1 MRRLPP
7 AGSPPLCGSSTARL
21 WLWTLVPGHDTA
33 DDGDELPADWAD
45 AAAAIVCGRASRI
58 LVLGPADVGKTSFCR
73 AMVRAVAP
81 LRTIAVLDADVGQKM
96 IGPPACVTLGRG
108 EPDGRL
114 TLTALAFVGTIDPVR
129 GWTCVVAALPVLA
142 EEAGVGVTLVNT
154 GGLLSGPGRRL
165 KEAKIERLQPDLLI
179 MLGYHPVLE
188 ALAGAYSSL
197 PYLRLSVSPQA
208 RRKSN
213 DERRRARRD
222 AFRRYFDGAMTWT
235 AEAAELLKQDGS
247 ATLPPRLLVGL
258 RDERARDIG
267 VGIIADI
274 DAASDRLRLLTPV
287 LQHRVHS
294 ICPGELVL
302 DSEFRETRIC
312 PDRSGYPRNDLT

>member
-1 MRRLPP
+1 M
-7 AGSPPLCGSSTARL
+7 CGSSTARL
-21 WLWTLVPGHDTA
+21 WLPTLAPEYDTA
-33 DDGDELPADWAD
+33 DAGDELPADWAD
-45 AAAAIVCGRASRI
+45 AAAAVACGRASRI

-142 EEAGVGVTLVNT
+142 EEADVGVTLVNT

-179 MLGYHPVLE
+179 MLGDHPVLE

-197 PYLRLSVSPQA
+197 PCLRLSVSPQA
-208 RRKSN
+208 RRKS
-213 DERRRARRD
+213 DAERRRARGD

-235 AEAAELLKQDGS
+235 AEANELLKQDAS
-247 ATLPPRLLVGL
+247 ARIPLRLLVGL

-267 VGIIADI
+267 VGIVADI
-274 DAASDRLRLLTPV
+274 DASSERLRLLTPV

-294 ICPGELVL
+294 TCPGELVL
-302 DSEFRETRIC
+302 DSKFREARIC
-312 PDRSGYPRNDLT
+312 PDSIRISKN